1 MTRVVQI
8 DLKAYNACNRTV
20 YQPKTNRQAGRT
32 PPQLGGETILIRA
45 PAREIIFIIN
55 PIKFIFV
62 LGQMNQQE
70 INKELFKTTL
80 RNLKLQER
88 RLINLVLIQK
98 LKNQTL
104 KTKILTKALP
114 AKKNKTTQTHGMYI
128 FTYTFLLYIQTTS
141 FTGGMC
147 IKQNCLVFGY
157 QCWCSGKFNLE
168 MLLIVVLHFAKSL

>member
-1 MTRVVQI
+1 
-8 DLKAYNACNRTV
+8 
-20 YQPKTNRQAGRT
+20 
-32 PPQLGGETILIRA
+32 
-45 PAREIIFIIN
+45 
-55 PIKFIFV
+55 
-62 LGQMNQQE
+62 MNQQE

-128 FTYTFLLYIQTTS
+128 S
-141 FTGGMC
+141 F
-147 IKQNCLVFGY
+147 IF
-157 QCWCSGKFNLE
+157 
-168 MLLIVVLHFAKSL
+168 